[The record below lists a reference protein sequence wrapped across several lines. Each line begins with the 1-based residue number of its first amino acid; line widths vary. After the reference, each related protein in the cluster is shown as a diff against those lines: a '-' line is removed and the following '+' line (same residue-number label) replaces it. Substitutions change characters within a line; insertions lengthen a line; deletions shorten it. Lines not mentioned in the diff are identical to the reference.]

1 MLTPDEQTAWT
12 AYVDEMTAKGLAV
25 DLSPLL
31 GTLRTLDDTA
41 NGRVLAEALGLD
53 TMPLEDL
60 AKRLTLQTR
69 AIIQTGRV
77 PE

>member
-12 AYVDEMTAKGLAV
+12 AYVAEMTAKGLEV

-31 GTLRTLDDTA
+31 GALRTLDDTDK
-41 NGRVLAEALGLD
+41 GRILAQALGVG
-53 TMPLEDL
+53 TMPLTDL
-60 AKRLTLQTR
+60 AIRLTLQTR